1 MLPLGKEEKKR
12 KIIEVIDIRTIIED
26 IIKVRLKIRKKN
38 PKERNMIDVGK
49 VTLPVS
55 NVEKKDTLA
64 DIVIFKER

>member
-12 KIIEVIDIRTIIED
+12 KMIEVIDIRTIIQD
-26 IIKVRLKIRKKN
+26 IIKVSLKTRKKN

-49 VTLPVS
+49 VTLPAS
-55 NVEKKDTLA
+55 NVGKRDTLV

>member
-1 MLPLGKEEKKR
+1 MT
-12 KIIEVIDIRTIIED
+12 EVIDIRTMIED

-49 VTLPVS
+49 VSLPVS
-55 NVEKKDTLA
+55 NVGKKDTLV

>member
-26 IIKVRLKIRKKN
+26 IIKVRLKTRKKN
-38 PKERNMIDVGK
+38 PKERSMIDVGK
-49 VTLPVS
+49 VTLLAS
-55 NVEKKDTLA
+55 NVGKRDTLA

>member
-1 MLPLGKEEKKR
+1 MT
-12 KIIEVIDIRTIIED
+12 EVIDIRTMIKD

-55 NVEKKDTLA
+55 SVEKKDTLA
-64 DIVIFKER
+64 DIVIFKEK

>member
-1 MLPLGKEEKKR
+1 MT
-12 KIIEVIDIRTIIED
+12 EVIDIGTMIKD

-55 NVEKKDTLA
+55 SEEKNDTLA

>member
-1 MLPLGKEEKKR
+1 MT
-12 KIIEVIDIRTIIED
+12 EVIDIRTMIKD
-26 IIKVRLKIRKKN
+26 ITKVRLKIRKKN

-55 NVEKKDTLA
+55 SVEKKDTLA

>member
-1 MLPLGKEEKKR
+1 MHPLEKEEKKR
-12 KIIEVIDIRTIIED
+12 KMTEVIDIGTMIKD

-38 PKERNMIDVGK
+38 PKERNMIDVGN

-55 NVEKKDTLA
+55 SEEKNDTLA

>member
-1 MLPLGKEEKKR
+1 MT
-12 KIIEVIDIRTIIED
+12 EVIDIRTMIED
-26 IIKVRLKIRKKN
+26 ILKVRLKIRKKN

-55 NVEKKDTLA
+55 SEEKNDTLA

>member
-1 MLPLGKEEKKR
+1 MT
-12 KIIEVIDIRTIIED
+12 EVIDIRTMIKD

-55 NVEKKDTLA
+55 NVEKKDILA
-64 DIVIFKER
+64 NIVIFKER